1 MMAYVK
7 PVVFALAVVLG
18 VTAASVAA
26 IAQSGTSSRMTT
38 FTSPDG
44 DFQFQYP
51 AFMINCKAQRGN
63 ESCGAYM
70 PVCSG
75 LNYDSLICIAYP
87 KNRINELK
95 TFDGAAFVVALEK
108 DAHDEKACHAIP
120 DPPPPDSS
128 HPHTKTIN
136 GVEFWVIQT
145 GGAASS
151 HGENQMVYRAFH
163 NNVCYELDIN
173 TSGVNP
179 RVYDPPRP
187 KMYNQAPVNKALE
200 QTLQSFKFLK

>member
-1 MMAYVK
+1 MAHVK
-7 PVVFALAVVLG
+7 PAVAAVLALVFG
-18 VTAASVAA
+18 VTAASIAA
-26 IAQSGTSSRMTT
+26 TSQDKNALRRKT
-38 FTSPDG
+38 FTSPNG

-51 AFMINCKAQRGN
+51 AFLVDCKAQRGN

-75 LNYDSLICIAYP
+75 LNYDSLVCIAYP
-87 KNRINELK
+87 KDRISEPK

-108 DAHDEKACHAIP
+108 GALDEKSCHAIP
-120 DPPPPDSS
+120 DPPPPDWS

-151 HGENQMVYRAFH
+151 HGENQMIYRAFH
-163 NNVCYELDIN
+163 NNLCYELDIN
-173 TSGVNP
+173 ISGVSP
-179 RVYDPPRP
+179 MAYDPPRP
-187 KMYNQAPVNKALE
+187 KMYNGVPVLKALQ
-200 QTLQSFKFLK
+200 QTLQSFRFLE